1 MKRHLTKSVYI
12 LACSAGVFFGCANVF
27 ARESAMLKLP
37 KRGGNGGSPR
47 EREGGGKREKRNHIC
62 SVKTENPPEHNL
74 LASKKNVLE
83 QAAFLHEVKVV

>member
-37 KRGGNGGSPR
+37 KRGGNGASQRVREEAER
-47 EREGGGKREKRNHIC
+47 ERRENHSQSKYRTLQSIIY
-62 SVKTENPPEHNL
+62 SPEKQKTYWNKQH
-74 LASKKNVLE
+74 
-83 QAAFLHEVKVV
+83 FGMR